1 MANIFANYAFDQD
14 NLDLSRLYYN
24 AWDWNFY
31 DNTNVTYNGVRYSDI
46 YHVDW
51 QLGSNYRA
59 SIFAGY
65 GLTVDSLDFITG
77 GVANAYLELVWTG
90 STYAESFGIEGI
102 SIPAMS
108 IYTKAQTQST
118 TDDYQLIN
126 QLLNGNDTFNLSNS
140 SDVAYGH
147 GGNDIISG
155 YSGNDQLFGGAGND
169 ELYGGEGNDT
179 LNGGIGDD
187 YISGW
192 VGDDIV
198 SGGEGNDEL
207 YGGEGHDDLYG
218 GVGNDSLYAGNGIDY
233 IEGGSGN
240 DYLDGWLNSGSK
252 FFWGG
257 DGNDEIFGGINGD
270 ILHGDDGNDLVSG
283 AEGNDHIYGGDGNDD
298 LYGREGDDNLF
309 GGAGNDDLAGQAG
322 FNILD
327 GGSGLDFSI
336 YYYPIA
342 QYSILNTGDKTWTVN
357 NAVNNDTDN
366 LLNVERAYFTDK
378 TVAFDIGAGEIG
390 GSCYRIYKAAF
401 NRTPDEG
408 GLGYW
413 IDQMDLG
420 KDLYS
425 VSAEFIGSN
434 EFKTLYGT
442 NPSND
447 DFLTKVYSNVLGRE
461 PDIGGYAWWLGQLE
475 TNASKTWPQ
484 VLTDFSESTENRESV
499 LALIGNGIEY
509 DYYWAV

>member
-1 MANIFANYAFDQD
+1 MPI
-14 NLDLSRLYYN
+14 L
-24 AWDWNFY
+24 
-31 DNTNVTYNGVRYSDI
+31 
-46 YHVDW
+46 
-51 QLGSNYRA
+51 
-59 SIFAGY
+59 
-65 GLTVDSLDFITG
+65 TG
-77 GVANAYLELVWTG
+77 GKFNDTLTGTSSDDELWGNSGDDTLKGGAGDDQIVTGEGNDYAYGG
-90 STYAESFGIEGI
+90 SGDDKINGSLTPEGEYDYEYWA
-102 SIPAMS
+102 SS
-108 IYTKAQTQST
+108 GTQWLYGN
-118 TDDYQLIN
+118 D
-126 QLLNGNDTFNLSNS
+126 GNDTVFGG
-140 SDVAYGH
+140 SDVDNIDG
-147 GGNDIISG
+147 GIGNDHLDG
-155 YSGNDQLFGGAGND
+155 LEGNDVIT
-169 ELYGGEGNDT
+169 GGEGNDT
-179 LNGGIGDD
+179 LDGDA
-187 YISGW
+187 
-192 VGDDIV
+192 
-198 SGGEGNDEL
+198 GNDKL
-207 YGGEGHDDLYG
+207 YGG
-218 GVGNDSLYAGNGIDY
+218 A
-233 IEGGSGN
+233 
-240 DYLDGWLNSGSK
+240 
-252 FFWGG
+252 
-257 DGNDEIFGGINGD
+257 
-270 ILHGDDGNDLVSG
+270 
-283 AEGNDHIYGGDGNDD
+283 GNDD

-499 LALIGNGIEY
+499 LALIGNGLEY